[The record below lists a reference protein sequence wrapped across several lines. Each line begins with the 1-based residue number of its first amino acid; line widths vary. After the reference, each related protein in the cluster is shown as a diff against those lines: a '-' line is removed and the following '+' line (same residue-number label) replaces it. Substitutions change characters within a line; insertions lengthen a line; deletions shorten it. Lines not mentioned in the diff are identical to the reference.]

1 MATSSERHCFLGGEP
16 MSFVQELKSQD
27 FFPRLEHRKDTF
39 ALMVEHLDKFDGGRI
54 IETGTLRIAGNYEGD
69 GQSTAIWNWYLSK
82 AGETWSADSV
92 DISPEAVGV
101 SREVCPLVRV
111 HESDSLKFLSS
122 QDDLS
127 DLRLLY
133 LDSFDWHP
141 DIALDSAFHHM
152 AELATVWAKL
162 PEGCM
167 IVVDDRHGPMA
178 GKHFMVEF
186 FMEKLNREPV
196 FKQYQIGWI
205 K

>member
-1 MATSSERHCFLGGEP
+1 MSVTEQFKSEP
-16 MSFVQELKSQD
+16 
-27 FFPRLEHRKDTF
+27 FFPRLMHRAETF
-39 ALMVEHLDKFDGGRI
+39 ALMIDHLSKFKGGRI
-54 IETGTLRIAGNYEGD
+54 IETGTLRILDNYEGD
-69 GQSTAIWNWYLSK
+69 GQSTALWNWFLSK
-82 AGETWSADSV
+82 VDGDWQADSV
-92 DISPEAVGV
+92 DINPEAVEI
-101 SREVCPLVRV
+101 SAKACPLVQV
-111 HESDSLKFLSS
+111 HQSDSLAYLSS

-141 DIALDSAFHHM
+141 DIAMDSAFHHM

-178 GKHFMVEF
+178 GKHFMVEY
-186 FMEKLNREPV
+186 FMEKLGKIPV
-196 FKQYQIGWI
+196 FQQYQIAWI